1 MTLSLNDVSRIHGR
15 PISTAEREPTAISL
29 NQCAPIITR
38 GKAKTT
44 KIIRAIMKVLM
55 PK

>member
-15 PISTAEREPTAISL
+15 PISTAERDPTAISL
-29 NQCAPIITR
+29 NQWAPIITL

-44 KIIRAIMKVLM
+44 KIIRATAKVLP